1 MKLDTAL
8 KTELGDI
15 VRLRNT
21 QTYGFVKE
29 KIVTKPN
36 GVTCVDFLVCT
47 EEEDTWKGYKQ
58 VCEVVCPDDA
68 KPVEVDAEWVEPKEC
83 AEFFSYL
90 VMGRFYMCVKTKIKT
105 NLCYVMECGNGELL
119 SADGGNDGIALPPYK
134 DRITETAAKIAKLI
148 NARCGEWL
156 QCFQRMTLRDLAS
169 RKIRTEEDFD
179 ELFAD
184 AIMLYKERGY
194 AVSRCSRSAEKYGD
208 DVSEMTDSA
217 NTATI
222 CSHRGYTSLSNINPD
237 VRTLTI
243 TENGTD
249 IVQRKFYICNDEKSA
264 MCGIYSET
272 ASQCETMANVK
283 KSSCPRHDA

>member
-29 KIVTKPN
+29 KIVTEPN

-47 EEEDTWKGYKQ
+47 EEEDAWKGYKQ

-68 KPVEVDAEWVEPKEC
+68 KPGEVDTEWVEPKEC
-83 AEFFSYL
+83 AEFFSCS
-90 VMGRFYMCVKTKIKT
+90 VMGRFYMCVKAKIKT
-105 NLCYVMECGNGELL
+105 NLCYVMECGNGEL
-119 SADGGNDGIALPPYK
+119 IILPPHK
-134 DRITETAAKIAKLI
+134 DRTTKTAAKIAKLI

-156 QCFQRMTLRDLAS
+156 QCFPLMTLRDLAS

-184 AIMLYKERGY
+184 AVMLYKERGY
-194 AVSRCSRSAEKYGD
+194 AVSRFSHSAEKYGD
-208 DVSEMTDSA
+208 DVFEMADSA

-237 VRTLTI
+237 VRTFTI

-249 IVQRKFYICNDEKSA
+249 IVHRKFYICNDEKST

-272 ASQCETMANVK
+272 ASQCETMADVK
-283 KSSCPRHDA
+283 KSSRPRHDA